1 MSCWTACTQGS
12 RDQTVVRP
20 SSPAVNDLLTTEG
33 ARQRVRVENAAPAR
47 REHRSDRG
55 VGDIIRERHQP
66 ARQTRRNRRTRRR
79 LYRDHVLN
87 PTSAGCYQL
96 LRCRHSIHSVAVS
109 PSPSMASSSLKSVSS
124 SECAA
129 TVIRARSRSSL
140 VLSTVV
146 SLFLRSV
153 ATRPFM
159 NGESCIGR
167 LETTP
172 LTTSL
177 CGGDGA
183 TFRVRHPH
191 GGCDVSARQTPGT
204 VTISGSLRHFGLA
217 PLVRRHA
224 VDRPAQLSVIH
235 DIRFG
240 EINTELPRALD
251 PLRLVHF
258 VVDRSHLVLPMDRG
272 PSPSTWFAPFRIPNE
287 APAAVGSIM
296 FY

>member
-66 ARQTRRNRRTRRR
+66 ARQTRRTRRR

-172 LTTSL
+172 LTTSP

-183 TFRVRHPH
+183 TFRVRHTRWVRCVRSTNSRNGDDFGVTP
-191 GGCDVSARQTPGT
+191 SFWPRATRQASCRRSSSPAQRHTRH
-204 VTISGSLRHFGLA
+204 SLR
-217 PLVRRHA
+217 
-224 VDRPAQLSVIH
+224 
-235 DIRFG
+235 
-240 EINTELPRALD
+240 
-251 PLRLVHF
+251 
-258 VVDRSHLVLPMDRG
+258 
-272 PSPSTWFAPFRIPNE
+272 
-287 APAAVGSIM
+287 
-296 FY
+296 